1 MSARNYFPKLI
12 FGAGTEYTKNF
23 RDNNTTI
30 MSIGDAFINPY
41 TRFQSI
47 LGITVAYNIFDFG
60 IRGKS
65 LKIAKENLTLKE
77 LEQKLKMQ
85 ELSLTLL
92 DAYTKV
98 LITSEQIDIN
108 NEILALQ
115 EENYRYFERL
125 FNIKE
130 ITKAELNNEKV
141 KMITTKNKLSDLA
154 SVKQE
159 SLNWISFYTGEK
171 FSINNLQA
179 EKFGQNDFDI
189 NSFTDYTKSLL

>member
-1 MSARNYFPKLI
+1 
-12 FGAGTEYTKNF
+12 
-23 RDNNTTI
+23 